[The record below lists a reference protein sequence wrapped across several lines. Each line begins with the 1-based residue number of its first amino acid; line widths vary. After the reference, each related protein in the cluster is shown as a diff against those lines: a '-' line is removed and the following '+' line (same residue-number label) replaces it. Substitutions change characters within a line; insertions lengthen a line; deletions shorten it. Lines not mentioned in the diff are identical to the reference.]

1 MPGGRVLSAS
11 SEAEQP
17 RVMKSPPRQH
27 SFHTA
32 PCKFTSHPPNMH
44 IVTSHTC
51 HAHPYSNTTHASLLF
66 QLHSRVK
73 ARPKAFLQE
82 QCRLLLITPCV
93 SPLPRQQPRP
103 LAALSFPRFPPRR
116 HFNWHHARA
125 EDSFAFQLRVGRNH
139 NNSHRSKHARA
150 ASAPMAKR
158 KKPASTNVPLRP
170 LRWVAASLS
179 PALKGISSDWP
190 RLSSCWFCWP

>member
-1 MPGGRVLSAS
+1 VPGGRVLSAS

-73 ARPKAFLQE
+73 ARPKAFRSNVASSSSLPV
-82 QCRLLLITPCV
+82 CHLYLDNNLAHLRLCP
-93 SPLPRQQPRP
+93 
-103 LAALSFPRFPPRR
+103 FP
-116 HFNWHHARA
+116 
-125 EDSFAFQLRVGRNH
+125 G
-139 NNSHRSKHARA
+139 SHRVVTSIGTMLAQRTASRFNCVLGATTTTATA
-150 ASAPMAKR
+150 ASTPGQRQRRWQSAK
-158 KKPASTNVPLRP
+158 SQLLQT
-170 LRWVAASLS
+170 SL
-179 PALKGISSDWP
+179 
-190 RLSSCWFCWP
+190 